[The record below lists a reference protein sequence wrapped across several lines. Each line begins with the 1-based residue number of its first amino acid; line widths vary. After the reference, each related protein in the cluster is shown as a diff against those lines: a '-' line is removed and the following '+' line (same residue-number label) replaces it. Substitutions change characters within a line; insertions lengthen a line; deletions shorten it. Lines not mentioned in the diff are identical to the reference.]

1 MLQRLIGPLPLWA
14 RLDHPM
20 ARYELGRL
28 QPPPRRMR
36 YLRAAAVVVL
46 VVVLFAGGYAIATG
60 FFQRPPGQSLTEGVM
75 AVVYWPMLAL
85 QVLMQVFALL
95 LTVNT
100 VTEQKRRQAWDNLRA
115 TEDGVGLAL
124 RIRWM
129 SVYYRLRELLIFVL
143 AVRLLLILGILYDL
157 TAFQGR
163 YIDLLLNGITPELP
177 PLVGALLLAFMMTAS
192 LLLPL
197 TSLGLIAAVGLLFSV
212 LVQQRTYSVLAQVLA
227 VALRTGLAAALLV
240 SATQFVRGELAI
252 SDLAAGL
259 LMGGFAALADW
270 GLAFLNLGFFSEIWA
285 TVPFFI
291 FVGIVLVLF
300 SIAQSALTEWVLA
313 LAVRLG
319 ERSG

>member
-14 RLDHPM
+14 RLDHPV

-197 TSLGLIAAVGLLFSV
+197 TSLGLSAAVGLLFSV